1 MKTHPRFRLRYCDIN
16 DYHQTIQEK
25 PEHAFVD
32 LKQVLAHAIFDIRYA
47 TENNFT
53 GTVIYPFAGA
63 YCRKPVAE
71 ALKQA
76 EDSLRNMGI
85 GLIIYDA
92 YRPYQATIKF
102 WQVCTKKKFVAS
114 PFKGSRHNRG
124 CAIDMGLYDLKTGS
138 YLEMPTEFDAF
149 TSAAGS
155 YYRRCSDEALKNRSI
170 LHGVMAWAGFKP
182 HPDEWWHLDYN
193 RWKEFD
199 VMDVAFEQL
208 DSLFQPQKS
217 IEQPREETPVV
228 TEAQKDQTPPSMH
241 AENPWVYMALMFTWF
256 LSIV

>member
-1 MKTHPRFRLRYCDIN
+1 MLRRAACSDLYVMIPSRKWLTYFVGFMLLTLHLHAMKTHPRFRLRYSDIS

-32 LKQVLAHAIFDIRYA
+32 LKQVLTQAVFDIRYA

-63 YCRKPVAE
+63 YCRKPVAD

-76 EDSLRNMGI
+76 EDSLRSMGI
-85 GLIIYDA
+85 GLVIYDA

-124 CAIDMGLYDLKTGS
+124 CAIDKIGR
-138 YLEMPTEFDAF
+138 A
-149 TSAAGS
+149 
-155 YYRRCSDEALKNRSI
+155 
-170 LHGVMAWAGFKP
+170 HV
-182 HPDEWWHLDYN
+182 
-193 RWKEFD
+193 
-199 VMDVAFEQL
+199 
-208 DSLFQPQKS
+208 
-217 IEQPREETPVV
+217 
-228 TEAQKDQTPPSMH
+228 
-241 AENPWVYMALMFTWF
+241 
-256 LSIV
+256 